1 MYLQIL
7 RQILLG
13 NNIGHNKNGFFLA
26 ASGSVPWND
35 IYSAIA
41 KALTKRGIVDDDK
54 VEQADG
60 PALAKMVDALQVT
73 PPSAVPVQL
82 GGKYVILYSIVSSE
96 C

>member
-13 NNIGHNKNGFFLA
+13 NNIGHSKNGFFLA

-54 VEQADG
+54 VEQAG
-60 PALAKMVDALQVT
+60 GTALAKMADALQVT
-73 PPSAVPVQL
+73 PSAVPVQL
-82 GGKYVILYSIVSSE
+82 GGKYVILCSIVSNE